1 MVAIWCDMKRCKWH
15 SLRDDWRCDRSEM
28 PKLESGVCSKLE
40 ARDMQASA
48 GRDAVS
54 HPTHYAGDG
63 VIECKDAIRSMMT
76 GAEVT
81 PSQAFWWGN
90 LMKYIWRWPYK
101 HGRED
106 LEKAREC
113 IDNLLEDK

>member
-15 SLRDDWRCDRSEM
+15 SLRDDWRCNLSVT
-28 PKLESGVCSKLE
+28 PKLENGVCSKLE
-40 ARDMQASA
+40 ARDMHASA

-54 HPTHYAGDG
+54 HPAHYAGDG

-76 GAEVT
+76 GADVT

-90 LMKYIWRWPYK
+90 LAKYVWRWARK
-101 HGRED
+101 NGRED

-113 IDNLLEDK
+113 IDNLLEDN

>member
-1 MVAIWCDMKRCKWH
+1 MFVVWCDMNRCKWH
-15 SLRDDWRCDRSEM
+15 SPWDDSRCDLSVP
-28 PKLESGVCSKLE
+28 PKLENGVCSKLE
-40 ARDMQASA
+40 AGDMQASA
-48 GRDAVS
+48 GHDAVS
-54 HPTHYAGDG
+54 RPAHYAGDG

-81 PSQAFWWGN
+81 PREAFWWGN
-90 LMKYIWRWPYK
+90 LAKYVWRWARK
-101 HGRED
+101 NGRED

>member
-1 MVAIWCDMKRCKWH
+1 MTVIWCDVKQCKWH
-15 SLRDDWRCDRSEM
+15 SPWDDWRCDLSVA
-28 PKLESGVCSKLE
+28 PKIENGVCSKFE
-40 ARDMQASA
+40 AKDIKVSA
-48 GRDAVS
+48 ERDAVN

-76 GAEVT
+76 GAEVS
-81 PSQAFWWGN
+81 PLQAFWWGN
-90 LMKYIWRWPYK
+90 LMKYIWRWPHK

-113 IDNLLEDK
+113 IDFLLEDN